1 MDRVKTHAGCPY
13 TTKQTSLLSLYN
25 KGKVYQI
32 PRYKRGQGDLMSND
46 ALKKAVAERAV
57 NDYVKDGMVVGL
69 GTGSTAYH
77 AINRIGELVNKEGYK
92 LTCVATSVRSEEQA
106 KSLGITVVDVN
117 DVESIDVTI
126 DGADEVDPDMQLIK
140 GLGGALIREKI
151 VAAASQS
158 EVIIV
163 DETKTVDM
171 LGTKCALPVEVLK
184 FGYQKTKYALEA
196 QGCKAT
202 LRMNGDEPFV
212 TDNGNYIY
220 DCKFESIKNPF
231 FLESRINVIPGTV
244 DNGLFLN
251 TASTVLISHSDGT
264 IEKRGL

>member
-1 MDRVKTHAGCPY
+1 
-13 TTKQTSLLSLYN
+13 
-25 KGKVYQI
+25 
-32 PRYKRGQGDLMSND
+32 MSND
-46 ALKKAVAERAV
+46 ELKKIVAERAV
-57 NDYVKDGMVVGL
+57 NDYIKDGMVVGL

-92 LTCVATSVRSEEQA
+92 LKCVATSVRSEDQA
-106 KSLGITVVDVN
+106 KSLGLEVLDIN
-117 DVESIDVTI
+117 DIESIDVTI
-126 DGADEVDPDMQLIK
+126 DGADEVDPNMQLIK

-163 DETKTVDM
+163 DDTKKVEE
-171 LGTKCALPVEVLK
+171 LGTRCPLPVEVLK
-184 FGYQKTKYALEA
+184 FGHLKTKYALEK
-196 QGCKAT
+196 QGCVAT
-202 LRMNGDEPFV
+202 LRLDKDGNPFV

-264 IEKRGL
+264 IEKMGL